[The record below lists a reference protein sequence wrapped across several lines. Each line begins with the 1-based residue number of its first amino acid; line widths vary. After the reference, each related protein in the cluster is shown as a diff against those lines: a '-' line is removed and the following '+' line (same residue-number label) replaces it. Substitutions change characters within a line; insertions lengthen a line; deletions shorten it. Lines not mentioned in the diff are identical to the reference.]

1 MSQNTTRLEDLAKQA
16 GVSIS
21 TASRALN
28 DSPAVNTRTKKRI
41 WKLARELDYPFRDY
55 MPAGPIGA
63 EATIA
68 IVVPEPQARNG
79 RMADPFLFELLAS
92 IGDAARSRGCDIL
105 LSHIAPAS
113 YDDLASAMNTS
124 RADGVI
130 FLGQSTLHDAFNRL
144 AREGHNFCV
153 WGAALPEQDYCSI
166 GSDNLRGGERA
177 TSHLLRLGRKRVVFL
192 GDSAAPEAA
201 QRLRGYRNALEASGL
216 PYDDELVIPAQF
228 EVASARAMME
238 NLLQRGIEIDGI
250 FAASDL
256 IAFGAI
262 QALDGVG
269 KSVPG
274 DVSVVGYDN
283 VPFGGY
289 FTPQLT
295 TVEQD
300 TARAGRVLLA
310 KVLDSNGAKGAG
322 DDRLPP
328 ELIIRESCGA

>member
-1 MSQNTTRLEDLAKQA
+1 MSQSTTRLEDLAKLA

-28 DSPAVNTRTKKRI
+28 DSPAVNARTKQRI

-68 IVVPEPQARNG
+68 IVIPEPQARNG

-92 IGDAARSRGCDIL
+92 IGDAARGRSCDIV

-113 YDDLASAMNTS
+113 YDDLDTAMTTS

-130 FLGQSTLHDAFNRL
+130 FLGQSTLHEAYNRL
-144 AREGHNFCV
+144 SREGHNFCV
-153 WGAALPEQDYCSI
+153 WGAALPEQAYCSI

-177 TSHLLRLGRKRVVFL
+177 TAHLLRLGRERVLFL

-201 QRLRGYRNALEASGL
+201 QRLRGYRNALEAAGVV
-216 PYDDELVIPAQF
+216 YDDDRVIPAQF
-228 EVASARAMME
+228 EVASARAMIE
-238 NLLQRGIEIDGI
+238 NLLHKGVLFDGI
-250 FAASDL
+250 VAASDL

-262 QALDGVG
+262 QALSGAG
-269 KSVPG
+269 KTVPG

-295 TVEQD
+295 TIDQD

-310 KVLDSNGAKGAG
+310 KVLDAHAAKGAG
-322 DDRLPP
+322 NDRLPP
-328 ELIIRESCGA
+328 ELIVRESCGA